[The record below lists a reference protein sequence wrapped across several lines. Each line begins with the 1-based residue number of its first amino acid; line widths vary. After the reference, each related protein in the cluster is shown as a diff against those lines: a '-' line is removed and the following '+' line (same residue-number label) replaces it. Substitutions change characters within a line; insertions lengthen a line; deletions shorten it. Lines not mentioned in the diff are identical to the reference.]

1 MSYLTHSRKV
11 WHGICTRKKIQK
23 KTSVQY
29 CKFKNGLYNVDIRE
43 RERKREL
50 KMRMI
55 EKVVSDC
62 CGDEVKG
69 YDFCRCCLE
78 HCTPILEYYPDPT
91 DPEYNENWAIPE

>member
-1 MSYLTHSRKV
+1 MLRSISRHLKTRRKNRYTCGKNV
-11 WHGICTRKKIQK
+11 FFRNGTELAYIYGI
-23 KTSVQY
+23 
-29 CKFKNGLYNVDIRE
+29 
-43 RERKREL
+43 RKREF

-55 EKVVSDC
+55 EKVISDC
-62 CGDEVKG
+62 CGDEVQG